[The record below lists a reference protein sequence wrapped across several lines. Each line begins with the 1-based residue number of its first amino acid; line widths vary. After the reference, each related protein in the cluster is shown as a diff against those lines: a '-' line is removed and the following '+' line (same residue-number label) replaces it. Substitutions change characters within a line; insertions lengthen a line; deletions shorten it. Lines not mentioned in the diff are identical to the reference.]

1 MLGRGFL
8 GEDDVSHHASIRR
21 AVAALVSAFGV
32 IVAALVMSPQAAAK
46 WAAAEPCVS
55 PSGLT
60 LKQQYGYSV
69 AVVSSSCTEIPVGQ
83 RWAVSIPWIVASS
96 YEQKPSG
103 FATDYATP
111 LDDIRGKLKSIEYT
125 VDAGSAH
132 QANRSFPG
140 DNKIWTGQ
148 LPSAPGQQAINT
160 VSLGSLDPLPV
171 GTHTAE
177 VSWNFAGPHCDGF
190 SADQGTSCLPAGET
204 LVKRVSFTVVDPHAS
219 GGQT

>member
-1 MLGRGFL
+1 MSLHVDNRNTL
-8 GEDDVSHHASIRR
+8 
-21 AVAALVSAFGV
+21 AALICAVGLTAG
-32 IVAALVMSPQAAAK
+32 ALVMSPQAGAK

-55 PSGLT
+55 PNGLT

-69 AVVSSSCTEIPVGQ
+69 AVVASNCTEIPVGQ

-96 YEQKPSG
+96 FEQKPSG
-103 FATDYATP
+103 FATDYAKP

-125 VDAGSAH
+125 VDAGSAY

-140 DNKIWTGQ
+140 DNKLWTGY

-160 VSLGSLDPLPV
+160 VSVGSLDPLPI

-177 VSWNFAGPHCDGF
+177 VSWKLAAPHCDGF
-190 SADQGTSCLPAGET
+190 SADQGTSCLPQGET
-204 LVKRVSFTVVDPHAS
+204 VVKRITFTVIDPYAQ
-219 GGQT
+219 GDQR